1 MNNRDDS
8 PIKWVLAFTILAFL
22 IGLVWANLQTPTT
35 DRANLLDTNR
45 SFTLIINASEGGKVF
60 GSGKFTAGSEVSILA
75 EPLTGYTFSGW
86 EGSSV
91 LEKADRSTSFQI
103 LEDMNITGR
112 FNKIDP
118 ELKLSDDKPMT
129 IRDFEGFET
138 SHYFKDSG
146 KKMMTLKFASADV
159 ERPKVGFLR
168 MGLAFLMVRNL
179 EILLNTDGLNAN
191 FIHAK
196 IDELKKQ
203 KGVSYAVA
211 QPVTFLFRGN
221 KQSIKI
227 FAKKG
232 KLTTEGTFRLWG
244 GVKIDKIPKSVN
256 LEKLEIKL
264 SPNKEY
270 INIVDL
276 ESGQAIH
283 QILLD

>member
-1 MNNRDDS
+1 MDKNNDG
-8 PIKWVLAFTILAFL
+8 PIKWVLAFAVLAFL
-22 IGLVWANLQTPTT
+22 IGFLWANLQAPTK

-75 EPLTGYTFSGW
+75 EPLAGYTFSGW
-86 EGSSV
+86 EGSSM
-91 LEKADRSTSFQI
+91 LEKADINTSFQI
-103 LEDMNITGR
+103 LDDVNITAR
-112 FNKIDP
+112 FNKI
-118 ELKLSDDKPMT
+118 ETEFKLSVDKPMT
-129 IRDFEGFET
+129 IRDFEGFE
-138 SHYFKDSG
+138 SSEYFKSSG

-159 ERPKVGFLR
+159 KKPKVGFLR

-179 EILLNTDGLNAN
+179 EIILNTDGLSSN
-191 FIHAK
+191 FIHSK
-196 IDELKKQ
+196 LDELKKR

-211 QPVTFLFRGN
+211 EPITFLFKGN

-227 FAKKG
+227 IAKKG

-244 GVKIDKIPKSVN
+244 GVKIDKIPKPLN
-256 LEKLEIKL
+256 LQKLEIKL
-264 SPNKEY
+264 SPNKEH
-270 INIVDL
+270 INFVDL